1 MALIVLLGNIGCVQ
15 TQTRPSG
22 DYEEFAITEASLTQ
36 PQWKLFSLYSER
48 YILPNMPYLRFSEGR
63 VTGFDGCN
71 RLIADYTLDEPELTF
86 GLITSTKKACSTQ
99 FIEQLLHQAMRET
112 RYAYSKAGVLKLL
125 NESRATIAV
134 FKATAV
140 QPLESE
146 PLTEPAP
153 EPQPEPQ
160 IETEPQIPVEPEPET
175 FTETESEP
183 TRTSTLREITF

>member
-153 EPQPEPQ
+153 EPQ
-160 IETEPQIPVEPEPET
+160 IETEPQIPVEQKPET